1 MNGFKLCMNRALV
14 YNAFECWDCLVMIAR
29 LDCII
34 GKLLFLIYVMFRRL
48 FVLESLFIIGRW
60 FGRIGRLELPH
71 QLQLQ

>member
-1 MNGFKLCMNRALV
+1 
-14 YNAFECWDCLVMIAR
+14 MIAR
-29 LDCII
+29 LDFII

-60 FGRIGRLELPH
+60 FGRIGRLELLH